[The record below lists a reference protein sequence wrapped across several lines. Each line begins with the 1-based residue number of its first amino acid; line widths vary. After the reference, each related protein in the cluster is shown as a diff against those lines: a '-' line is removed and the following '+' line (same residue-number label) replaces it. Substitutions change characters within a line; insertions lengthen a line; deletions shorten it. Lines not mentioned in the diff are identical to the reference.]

1 MKAENIQSNTSAPRI
16 AGSQFAKFEQEQDGL
31 LVDKLLTHAKG
42 IHTKH
47 DVEEFLTGYVEGLS
61 GDANSK
67 KVRKSMVRKILVVL
81 TATDKKLNEYHKLSK
96 PADGQKLVRSK
107 MKAAKGINALSAA
120 LRVPSAPK
128 VESDG
133 EGESEGDTGT
143 NDTQAMLLAWW
154 AACEKLGHS
163 DKYGL
168 TTDDMLAFI
177 AQKVAK

>member
-16 AGSQFAKFEQEQDGL
+16 AGSQFARFEQEQDGL

-42 IHTKH
+42 IHTKQ

-107 MKAAKGINALSAA
+107 MKVAKGINALSAA

-128 VESDG
+128 VEG

-154 AACEKLGHS
+154 TACEKLGHS

>member
-16 AGSQFAKFEQEQDGL
+16 AGSRFAKFEQEQDGL
-31 LVDKLLTHAKG
+31 LVDNLLTHAKG

-107 MKAAKGINALSAA
+107 MKVAKGINALSAA

-128 VESDG
+128 VEG

-143 NDTQAMLLAWW
+143 NDTQTSLLAWW

-168 TTDDMLAFI
+168 TTDEMLAFI

>member
-16 AGSQFAKFEQEQDGL
+16 AGSQFARFEQEQDGL

-42 IHTKH
+42 IHTKQ

-107 MKAAKGINALSAA
+107 MKVAKGINALSAA

-128 VESDG
+128 VEG
-133 EGESEGDTGT
+133 EGESESEAGFVNKAD
-143 NDTQAMLLAWW
+143 AWW
-154 AACEKLGHS
+154 AACIKLGHS

-168 TTDDMLAFI
+168 TTDEMMARI
-177 AQKVAK
+177 AEIVASD

>member
-16 AGSQFAKFEQEQDGL
+16 AGSQFARFEQEQDGL

-107 MKAAKGINALSAA
+107 MKVAKGINALSAA

-128 VESDG
+128 VEGDS
-133 EGESEGDTGT
+133 EGESDAGFVTKAD
-143 NDTQAMLLAWW
+143 AWW
-154 AACEKLGHS
+154 AACIKLGHS

-168 TTDDMLAFI
+168 TTDEMMARIAEILASD
-177 AQKVAK
+177 

>member
-16 AGSQFAKFEQEQDGL
+16 AGSQFARFEQEQDGL

-42 IHTKH
+42 IHTKQ

-96 PADGQKLVRSK
+96 PADGQKLVRNK
-107 MKAAKGINALSAA
+107 MKVAKGINALSAA

-128 VESDG
+128 VESDS
-133 EGESEGDTGT
+133 EGESEPTAKDAPSLESELRAFVKKQHENGHT
-143 NDTQAMLLAWW
+143 NLDIGNAMAALAIEL
-154 AACEKLGHS
+154 CRS
-163 DKYGL
+163 
-168 TTDDMLAFI
+168 
-177 AQKVAK
+177 

>member
-16 AGSQFAKFEQEQDGL
+16 AGSQFAKFEQDQDGL

-107 MKAAKGINALSAA
+107 MKVAKGINALSAA

-128 VESDG
+128 VEG
-133 EGESEGDTGT
+133 EGESEPTAKDAPSLESELRAFVKKQHENGHT
-143 NDTQAMLLAWW
+143 NLDIGNAMAALAIEL
-154 AACEKLGHS
+154 CRS
-163 DKYGL
+163 
-168 TTDDMLAFI
+168 
-177 AQKVAK
+177 

>member
-1 MKAENIQSNTSAPRI
+1 MKAENIQSNTSAPRL
-16 AGSQFAKFEQEQDGL
+16 AGSAFAKFEQDQDGL

-47 DVEEFLTGYVEGLS
+47 DVEEFLTGYVEGLA

-96 PADGQKLVRSK
+96 PSDGQKLVRSK
-107 MKAAKGINALSAA
+107 MKVAKGINALSAA

-128 VESDG
+128 VEG
-133 EGESEGDTGT
+133 EGESEPTAKDAKDLPTLWSTFMGDALT
-143 NDTQAMLLAWW
+143 NGHTKDDIAAFLATLDLS
-154 AACEKLGHS
+154 K
-163 DKYGL
+163 
-168 TTDDMLAFI
+168 
-177 AQKVAK
+177 